1 MKSTSE
7 ILALLKSYKAAN
19 ALKYGFARLGIFGSV
34 ARNEQ
39 TEQSDVDICYEGEA
53 PSLLTLDR
61 ILDRIQCELEEL
73 LGCPVD
79 LVRIREQMNEAL
91 KRHIIKEAIYV

>member
-1 MKSTSE
+1 M
-7 ILALLKSYKAAN
+7 
-19 ALKYGFARLGIFGSV
+19 GIFGSV

-53 PSLLTLDR
+53 PSLLT
-61 ILDRIQCELEEL
+61 LDRIQCELEEL

>member
-1 MKSTSE
+1 M
-7 ILALLKSYKAAN
+7 ALH
-19 ALKYGFARLGIFGSV
+19 
-34 ARNEQ
+34 E

-53 PSLLTLDR
+53 PSLLT
-61 ILDRIQCELEEL
+61 LDRIQCELEEL

>member
-7 ILALLKSYKAAN
+7 ILALLKSYKTSN
-19 ALKYGFARLGIFGSV
+19 ALKYGFARLVIFGSV

-39 TEQSDVDICYEGEA
+39 TELSDVDICYEGEA
-53 PSLLTLDR
+53 PSLLT
-61 ILDRIQCELEEL
+61 LDRIQCELEEL